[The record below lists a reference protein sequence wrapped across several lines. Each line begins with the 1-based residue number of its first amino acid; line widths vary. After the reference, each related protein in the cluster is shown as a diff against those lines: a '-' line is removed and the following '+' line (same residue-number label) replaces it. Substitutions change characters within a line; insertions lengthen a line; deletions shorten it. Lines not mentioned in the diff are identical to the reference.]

1 MGESK
6 EFLNFGFH
14 AVRIQVAKTCVQI
27 PRPMLKSVHLRN
39 LHVSVPPGSSDLR
52 WLEKII
58 NLDGFTALVC
68 LKSLFTSV

>member
-27 PRPMLKSVHLRN
+27 PQPMVKSVHLRN
-39 LHVSVPPGSSDLR
+39 LHVSVPPGSSDVR
-52 WLEKII
+52 W
-58 NLDGFTALVC
+58 
-68 LKSLFTSV
+68 

>member
-14 AVRIQVAKTCVQI
+14 AVGIQVAKTCVQI

-39 LHVSVPPGSSDLR
+39 LHVSVPPGSSDVR
-52 WLEKII
+52 W
-58 NLDGFTALVC
+58 
-68 LKSLFTSV
+68 

>member
-27 PRPMLKSVHLRN
+27 PMLKSVHLRN
-39 LHVSVPPGSSDLR
+39 LHVSVPPGSSDVR
-52 WLEKII
+52 W
-58 NLDGFTALVC
+58 
-68 LKSLFTSV
+68 